1 MEYID
6 FHAHIFPE
14 KIADKA
20 LEKLAAISGITPCTN
35 GTLDD
40 TIRQMD
46 ASGIDRFVCLNIA
59 TAPGQETTIN
69 NVAAEVTKK
78 YENRIV
84 SLGSV
89 HYRSENVLAE
99 LERIK
104 NLGIPGIKLHPDYQ
118 EFMIDDKALYP
129 IYDRCAELGLFI
141 VFHAGWDCYSPSLIH
156 AVPEASAA
164 IAKDFP
170 ALKMV
175 LAHLGGLKL
184 WDDVERYLTGLENV
198 YMDTAIC
205 ATYGLDPHFAAR
217 IIEKHPPENI
227 FLGSDCPWEWPDK
240 SVRYVETLPLSD
252 DRKEKIFYRNA
263 VGFLN
268 WK

>member
-6 FHAHIFPE
+6 FHTHIFPE

-20 LEKLAAISGITPCTN
+20 LGKLAAISGIVPCTK
-35 GTLDD
+35 GTLED
-40 TIRQMD
+40 TVRQMK

-69 NVAAEVTKK
+69 NAAAEVTET
-78 YENRIV
+78 YRERIL

-89 HYRSENVLAE
+89 HYRSENVLTE
-99 LERIK
+99 LDRIK
-104 NLGIPGIKLHPDYQ
+104 SLGIPGIKLHPDYQ

-141 VFHAGWDCYSPSLIH
+141 IFHAGWDCYSPSLIH
-156 AVPEASAA
+156 ALPEASANV
-164 IAKDFP
+164 AKAFP

-175 LAHLGGLKL
+175 LAHLGGLRL
-184 WDDVERYLTGLENV
+184 WEDVEQHLTGLENV

-205 ATYGLDPHFAAR
+205 ASYGLDPDFAAR
-217 IIEKHPPENI
+217 IMKKHPEENI
-227 FLGSDCPWEWPDK
+227 FLGSDCPWERPDQ
-240 SVRYVETLPLSD
+240 SVRYIETLPLSD

-263 VGFLN
+263 IRFLGWN
-268 WK
+268 